1 MLFLSL
7 PYQGII
13 DYTGMET
20 PQFFLVCRQSKI
32 FQELFTPTLNWITVG
47 VQYMSSTPLILHAG
61 LNHQLR
67 RMQMKR
73 IMKNDENQGQWRLF
87 WSGTQKLNFR
97 KIHLHMLAKAPI
109 YTLSRCK
116 APKTPQVAGYKHT
129 KKTNRLFHGT
139 NRALTLTSA
148 IILLTQVLMQK
159 FPLLCDL

>member
-87 WSGTQKLNFR
+87 
-97 KIHLHMLAKAPI
+97 
-109 YTLSRCK
+109 
-116 APKTPQVAGYKHT
+116 
-129 KKTNRLFHGT
+129 
-139 NRALTLTSA
+139 
-148 IILLTQVLMQK
+148 
-159 FPLLCDL
+159 